1 MRLIFLLIFA
11 SALVCRAD
19 DKASGRWEGTVQ
31 IPSRE
36 LEVVV
41 DLAKTEDGLWQ
52 GSIVVPGLNLP
63 AAQLVDIAV
72 QDSDVSFGM
81 KTGRGLDASF
91 KGHFNANG
99 TFSGDFIQG
108 GNRAPFALKKTGAP
122 QVVTPLRSTPVTND
136 IEGEW
141 KGEYQIFGT
150 PRHVT
155 LKLANGAKNSA
166 TAEFIVVG
174 RKVNNLPVDVVRQED
189 DLVTIESNQTGI
201 GYEGRFNKE
210 ANEIRGTFIQGP
222 IELPLVLHKSK

>member
-72 QDSDVSFGM
+72 QDSDASFGM

>member
-72 QDSDVSFGM
+72 QDSDASFGM

-222 IELPLVLHKSK
+222 IELPLVLHKLK